1 MARQISGEVSLK
13 VGRQVRRL
21 RLEIGGIL
29 DLEDHFDMGLVP
41 LLTTRLPECRLG
53 DLAALLVA
61 MTGGAPADEGAR
73 RTAAADIHEAGIA
86 TAAKAIARCLELTFS
101 GSECSPVVEES
112 VGKKPVRGR
121 RAPSHP
127 T

>member
-1 MARQISGEVSLK
+1 MARGISGEVSLK

-21 RLEIGGIL
+21 RLEIGAIL

-41 LLTTRLPECRLG
+41 LLSTRLPECRLG

-61 MTGGAPADEGAR
+61 MTGGAPADEDAR
-73 RTAAADIHEAGIA
+73 RAAAADIQEAGIA
-86 TAAKAIARCLELTFS
+86 TAAKAMARCLELTFA
-101 GSECSPVVEES
+101 GPERLPVLEEPS
-112 VGKKPVRGR
+112 GKKSDQGR
-121 RAPSHP
+121 EAPSRP